1 MQLDIGG
8 CNAPWG
14 FLRALAGFGGQF
26 AEEFG
31 HFAIREGEIAEFG
44 DVLRGTLSD
53 RHLGRTEKLAK
64 RAVGVLLDEIEKHV
78 IPKSSKTHMLNA
90 IAAMRSSGG
99 GGTVCHSGVVLSIS
113 GRRDVKIQ
121 IGRELG
127 KNGARVTKL
136 LVYIEWP
143 RIAYHRR
150 SELCFTPSRFWLYML
165 LSILSF
171 YEDDRFRLLLI
182 YFIFLWE
189 V

>member
-1 MQLDIGG
+1 MQLDIGS

-31 HFAIREGEIAEFG
+31 HFAITEGEIAEFG
-44 DVLRGTLSD
+44 DVLRGILSD

-78 IPKSSKTHMLNA
+78 IPKSSKTYMLNA

-99 GGTVCHSGVVLSIS
+99 GGAVCNSGVVLSIS
-113 GRRDVKIQ
+113 RRRDVKIQ

-136 LVYIEWP
+136 LVYIDWP
-143 RIAYHRR
+143 RIVYHRS
-150 SELCFTPSRFWLYML
+150 SELCFTTSSVVNLNC
-165 LSILSF
+165 SF
-171 YEDDRFRLLLI
+171 YSLHFKRWQI
-182 YFIFLWE
+182 
-189 V
+189 